1 MIPPFLLLPL
11 QGIRRAERETFEV
24 IPDDERQ
31 CEVCKTT
38 CFLSA
43 VCCSCTEVQEH
54 QDADGVVQKGY
65 RKICCLRHYQDLCGT
80 CEPSEHVLKYRFTLD
95 ELPMMLLK
103 LQTRAGSYKR
113 LLKRVKHLLKNTSGH
128 QIKVEGGGGGGGDE
142 SAFAAKKKQRT
153 AAIVAAAAV
162 TATVGLLQEEEIKV

>member
-1 MIPPFLLLPL
+1 M
-11 QGIRRAERETFEV
+11 

-43 VCCSCTEVQEH
+43 VCCSCTEVREKK
-54 QDADGVVQKGY
+54 DANGVLHKGY
-65 RKICCLRHYQDLCGT
+65 KKICCLRHYQDLCDR

-113 LLKRVKHLLKNTSGH
+113 LLKRVKQMLSHTSGH
-128 QIKVEGGGGGGGDE
+128 QIKVDGGAGDFAQQKKQRRTSGGGGGGVNG
-142 SAFAAKKKQRT
+142 SAPGIA
-153 AAIVAAAAV
+153 
-162 TATVGLLQEEEIKV
+162 EDEIKV

>member
-1 MIPPFLLLPL
+1 M
-11 QGIRRAERETFEV
+11 

-31 CEVCKTT
+31 CELCKTT

-43 VCCSCTEVQEH
+43 VCCSCTEVQERT
-54 QDADGVVQKGY
+54 DANGLVQKGY
-65 RKICCLRHYQDLCGT
+65 RKICCLRHYKDLCDT
-80 CEPSEHVLKYRFTLD
+80 CEPGEHVLKYRFTLD

-128 QIKVEGGGGGGGDE
+128 QIKVDDAECGVV
-142 SAFAAKKKQRT
+142 AAAVTKKKQRT
-153 AAIVAAAAV
+153 STTSI
-162 TATVGLLQEEEIKV
+162 EEEIKV